1 MYDQHLAPIILFV
14 YNRPEH
20 TKRTVEALLKNE
32 LASESVLY
40 VFADGVKRNASVEQK
55 NKIRLV
61 RDYIHDISGFK
72 KVFIEEAEQN
82 RGLANSVIS
91 GVTKVIDEYG
101 RVIVL
106 EDDIITHPFFLR
118 FMNDCLNVYSSRND
132 VFMIGG
138 FSLNIK
144 FPWWYRKDI
153 YATYRSCS
161 WGWATWKD
169 RWICAD
175 WNVSDYVSFSND
187 LQRISKFNRG
197 GDDMYPM
204 LNAQMNGKI
213 DSWAIR
219 WDYCMSSYNA
229 ICIRPVKT
237 LCTNYGMDGSGVHCG
252 FEEKRMNNEMYKKD
266 IYLFSLEKT
275 ITPSKIISRRF
286 KNFFVEKQSFW
297 KKIHI
302 HLRHYIHISR
312 VLVFK
317 KIGLIR

>member
-1 MYDQHLAPIILFV
+1 MENITIAPIILFV
-14 YNRPEH
+14 YNRLEH
-20 TKRTVEALLKNE
+20 TEKTVEALLKNE
-32 LASESVLY
+32 FASDSVLY
-40 VFADGVKRNASVEQK
+40 IFADGIKPNASPEQER
-55 NKIRLV
+55 KIRAV
-61 RDYIHDISGFK
+61 RDYIHSICGFK
-72 KVFIEEAEQN
+72 KVVIEESKYN
-82 RGLANSVIS
+82 RGLANSVIY
-91 GVTKVIDEYG
+91 GVSKIINEFG
-101 RVIVL
+101 RVIVV
-106 EDDIITHPFFLR
+106 EDDIVTHPFFLR
-118 FMNDCLNVYSSRND
+118 FMNDCLNTYSLRKD

-138 FSLNIK
+138 FSVNIR

-169 RWICAD
+169 RWNQAD
-175 WNVSDYVSFSND
+175 WSVADFRSFSCNP
-187 LQRISKFNRG
+187 QKIAQFNRG
-197 GDDMYPM
+197 GDDMFPM
-204 LNAQMNGKI
+204 LKAQMDGKI

-219 WDYCMSSYNA
+219 WDYCMTSHNA
-229 ICIRPVKT
+229 ICIRPVKS
-237 LCTNYGMDGSGVHCG
+237 LCVNYGMDGSGVHCG
-252 FEEKRMNNEMYKKD
+252 FEEKKMNNEMYKKD